1 MGRQPAGGSQTV
13 ERALRVLDVLTEV
26 ETPMRLTEL
35 AQAVGLN
42 ISTTSRLLSSLERY
56 EYISRDAD
64 TGRYRLSYKILQM
77 ANVVRDQAQI
87 PELAQPILTRLMEAT
102 NETATAN
109 VLHQDQAMV
118 IARVECASPLRIV
131 SQVGNHNPLY
141 CTAAGKTLLAFM
153 AEDEVDRILAKGM
166 PPRTPRTIT
175 TPEAMKQE
183 LAKIRQQGFTLDRGE
198 RDEGLVGIAAPVR
211 DATGQVVAE
220 CGVSGSEQRMSAEKI
235 PALASHVIEA
245 AATLSKCLGWRQPLT
260 ARPES
265 DYVVLVAEQ
274 P

>member
-77 ANVVRDQAQI
+77 AKVVRDQAQI

-235 PALASHVIEA
+235 PALASAVIEA